1 MRCLL
6 FLYLLSAQV
15 FAVGFANGLK
25 IGEVR
30 STSATVWTRLTE
42 EAKQEK
48 FDKING
54 GAVPGAVGFITIVVW
69 KDGVT
74 DKPHSKN
81 LRHVTEGDD
90 FTFQYQLEK
99 LEPQTKYLIEVEGRK
114 DLSDVPVILRGEFR
128 TAPAATEDKPVK
140 FMVSTCQC
148 FREMDDL
155 ENGHQ
160 IYKSMAGV
168 GADFFVQTGD
178 AVYFDRPPLAKNITA
193 ARFKWNR
200 MYALP
205 NFREFHRKVP
215 SYWLKDDHDM
225 LKDDCWPGQ
234 KYGDL
239 TWEQGLKVWH
249 EQLPMSAKPY
259 RTFRWGKHLQVWL
272 VEGREFR
279 TPNKIRDG
287 AEKTILGKEQ
297 WEWLRKSME
306 ESDATYRI
314 YISAT
319 PVVGPDRKN
328 KNDNHANAGFTHE
341 GDKLRKFLSS
351 QPGCFVICGDR
362 HWQYHSTDPK
372 TALKEFGCGPA
383 TDEHAQGFREKDR
396 VPWQSYFRPK
406 GGFLSV
412 AIGSGV
418 NPEAKIMHHDVQG
431 KVVNEII
438 IKR

>member
-1 MRCLL
+1 M
-6 FLYLLSAQV
+6 
-15 FAVGFANGLK
+15 
-25 IGEVR
+25 
-30 STSATVWTRLTE
+30 
-42 EAKQEK
+42 
-48 FDKING
+48 
-54 GAVPGAVGFITIVVW
+54 
-69 KDGVT
+69 
-74 DKPHSKN
+74 
-81 LRHVTEGDD
+81 
-90 FTFQYQLEK
+90 
-99 LEPQTKYLIEVEGRK
+99 
-114 DLSDVPVILRGEFR
+114 PVILRGEFR

-418 NPEAKIMHHDVQG
+418 NPEAKMMHHDVQG